1 MQGENGNWMAAV
13 PDPSLLASTGS
24 AYRWYLA
31 VLVRI
36 TPRSAAAHTGIAPGF
51 VPAPLPDPKH
61 PGDRICTYYVC
72 RPDGKGGTI
81 CATVA

>member
-1 MQGENGNWMAAV
+1 MFTHVGALAHVAAIQAQYRA
-13 PDPSLLASTGS
+13 PTLL
-24 AYRWYLA
+24 RN
-31 VLVRI
+31 RI

-81 CATVA
+81 CATVAYLC